1 MMITLTSVFIVL
13 LLRSPPLDKVGGGN
27 PSRFGMPVP
36 CLDVSYYSK
45 QYPKSQVIITFLYE
59 IV

>member
-1 MMITLTSVFIVL
+1 MMITLKSVFIVL
-13 LLRSPPLDKVGGGN
+13 SPKVGGGN